1 MNTHRVAV
9 VGSANLDMVFR
20 TNNLPRPGETVLGGV
35 FATHPGGKGA
45 NQACAIAK
53 LGGAVSLVGCV
64 GDDPNGAVMV
74 SALQEFGVDV
84 AHLRVL
90 PGVPTGTAAVVV
102 DSSGMNQIVVAP
114 GANEHV
120 TPSQVESA
128 LAQLEPRV
136 VVCQLEVPLDAVQA
150 AAQLSRL
157 ILNPAPARD
166 LPDDLLASTY
176 ILTPNET
183 EAQSLTGVAPLDPDS
198 AKRAAEI
205 LLARGVEHV
214 VITLGSQGCFWAT
227 AGESRHFQAKPVL
240 AVDTTAAGD
249 AFTGALAL
257 FIAQDRDIADAIE
270 FAACVGALAVTR
282 HGAMESMPTWDELQ
296 AFVGTLA

>member
-1 MNTHRVAV
+1 
-9 VGSANLDMVFR
+9 
-20 TNNLPRPGETVLGGV
+20 
-35 FATHPGGKGA
+35 
-45 NQACAIAK
+45 
-53 LGGAVSLVGCV
+53 
-64 GDDPNGAVMV
+64 MV

-84 AHLRVL
+84 AHLRFL

-102 DSSGMNQIVVAP
+102 DSAGMNQIVVAP

-120 TPSQVESA
+120 TPRQVESA

-150 AAQLSRL
+150 AAQRSRL

-183 EAQSLTGVAPLDPDS
+183 EAQSLTGVAPIDPDS

-257 FIAQDRDIADAIE
+257 FIAQDRDIAEAIE

-282 HGAMESMPTWDELQ
+282 HGAMESIPTWDELH